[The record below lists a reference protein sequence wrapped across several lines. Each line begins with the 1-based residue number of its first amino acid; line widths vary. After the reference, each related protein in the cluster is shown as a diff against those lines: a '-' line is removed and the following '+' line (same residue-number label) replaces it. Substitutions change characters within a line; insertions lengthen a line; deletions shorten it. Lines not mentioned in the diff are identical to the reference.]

1 MKKLIVRK
9 NRTILIIKKGMFK
22 MQRTH
27 VKFYR
32 SWVEP
37 FYLFKTFKDQYT
49 YISILFELLFMDID
63 KIEEFNKRTEEIMA
77 KYRATDKVK
86 LALINIIPNIRKNIK
101 QFLERQKTKKREKSC
116 S

>member
-37 FYLFKTFKDQYT
+37 FYLLKTFKDQYT

-77 KYRATDKVK
+77 KYRATDNVK

-101 QFLERQKTKKREKSC
+101 QFLERQKTNKFW
-116 S
+116 